1 MHVNRT
7 NLSIVPCGA
16 GFLESIEEE
25 ENVHT
30 AEMTDPSVI
39 VIPKRKF
46 KRRTGFDHS
55 LSLPP
60 AAYNSAISR
69 KAP

>member
-1 MHVNRT
+1 MHVNRI
-7 NLSIVPCGA
+7 NLLDRSCDA
-16 GFLESIEEE
+16 TFLELIEEE
-25 ENVHT
+25 DAHT

-39 VIPKRKF
+39 VIPKRKIN
-46 KRRTGFDHS
+46 RRTGFDHS

-60 AAYNSAISR
+60 AAYNSAMSK